1 MAQIYKKSNGEWA
14 YRVYY
19 RDALGKRHSI
29 NASHFKKKSDAQNE
43 ARKIEMKKSQV
54 GISRERELIT
64 FSNYFKN

>member
-29 NASHFKKKSDAQNE
+29 NASHLKKNQMHKMKLEKS
-43 ARKIEMKKSQV
+43 K
-54 GISRERELIT
+54 
-64 FSNYFKN
+64 